1 MFDMVSMDQAMQL
14 IQSGMRVYA
23 QGTAATP
30 RSLLQAFTRRGP
42 QLSDVTLVH
51 MHLEGPAPWVEGECL
66 GHVHDVSLF
75 VGPNLRAAM
84 RDGTASYIPLFL
96 SDVPWYLS
104 QPETRPQVALIN
116 VSPPDRHGFVS
127 LGPSIDASLTAIEQ
141 ADIVIAQVNP
151 QVPRVLGDACI
162 PMDRIT
168 VGVAVD
174 EPLSVLPERP
184 VDQAVV
190 AIGRLVAELVP
201 DRACLQIGI
210 GRVPDAVLSS
220 LQDHRDLGVHS
231 EMMSDGV
238 RRLAAKGVITGR
250 YKVTD
255 PGKIVASFALGSRE
269 LYDFVA
275 DNPVISLHG
284 VDYTNDTAVIRQNP
298 RMVSVNS
305 AVEVDITGQVAA
317 EAIGPYVVSG
327 VGGQMDFVRGASLS
341 PGGRSIIALP
351 ARTGRGEPRVVAALR
366 RGAAV
371 TTTRNHVQ
379 YVVTEYG
386 AAELKGATIEERAR
400 RMIAIAH
407 PEDRERLWREARELV
422 PGL

>member
-1 MFDMVSMDQAMQL
+1 MVSMDQAMQL
-14 IQSGMRVYA
+14 IRSGMRVYV

-30 RSLLQAFTRRGP
+30 RSLLQAMTKRCP

-66 GHVHDVSLF
+66 GHVQDVSLF
-75 VGPNLRAAM
+75 VGPNLRAAV
-84 RDGTASYIPLFL
+84 RRGDASYIPLFL

-104 QPETRPQVALIN
+104 QPETRPHVVLIN
-116 VSPPDRHGFVS
+116 VSPPDRHGYVS
-127 LGPSIDASLTAIEQ
+127 LGPSIDATLTAIAQ

-151 QVPRVLGDACI
+151 RVPRVLGDACI

-184 VDQAVV
+184 VDLAMEE
-190 AIGRLVAELVP
+190 IGRLVAELVP

-220 LQDHRDLGVHS
+220 LENHRDLGVHS

-238 RRLAAKGVITGR
+238 RHLAVKGVITGR
-250 YKVTD
+250 YKATD
-255 PGKIVASFALGSRE
+255 PGKIVASFALGSME

-275 DNPVISLHG
+275 DNPEVSLHG

-305 AVEVDITGQVAA
+305 AVEVDVTGQVAA
-317 EAIGPYVVSG
+317 EAIGPHVVSG
-327 VGGQMDFVRGASLS
+327 VGGQMDFVRGASLA
-341 PGGRSIIALP
+341 PEGRSIIALP
-351 ARTGRGEPRVVAALR
+351 ARASRGEPRIVASLR
-366 RGAAV
+366 PGAAV

-386 AAELKGATIEERAR
+386 VAELKGATIQERAR

-407 PEDRERLWREARELV
+407 PDDREALEREARALIA
-422 PGL
+422 GL

>member
-1 MFDMVSMDQAMQL
+1 MFQMVSMDQAMQL
-14 IQSGMRVYA
+14 ITSGMRVYV

-30 RSLLQAFTRRGP
+30 RSLLQAMTRRCP
-42 QLSDVTLVH
+42 ELSDVTLVH
-51 MHLEGPAPWVEGECL
+51 MHLEGPAPWVEGACL

-75 VGPNLRAAM
+75 VGPNLRSAVK
-84 RDGTASYIPLFL
+84 RGVASYIPLFL

-104 QPETRPQVALIN
+104 QRETRPHVVLIN

-127 LGPSIDASLTAIEQ
+127 LGPSIDATLTAIAQ

-151 QVPRVLGDACI
+151 RVPRVLGDACI

-184 VDQAVV
+184 PDPAMDE
-190 AIGRLVAELVP
+190 IGRLVAELVP

-220 LQDHRDLGVHS
+220 LEGHRDLGVHS

-238 RRLAAKGVITGR
+238 RRLAARGVITGR

-255 PGKIVASFALGSRE
+255 PGKIVASFALGSVD

-275 DNPVISLHG
+275 DNPEVSLRG

-305 AVEVDITGQVAA
+305 AVEVDVTGQVAA
-317 EAIGPYVVSG
+317 EAIGPHVVSG
-327 VGGQMDFVRGASLS
+327 VGGQMDFVRGASLA
-341 PGGRSIIALP
+341 PEGRSIIALP
-351 ARTGRGEPRVVAALR
+351 ARAGRGEPRIVANLR

-386 AAELKGATIEERAR
+386 VAELKGATIQERAR

-407 PEDRERLWREARELV
+407 PEDREALEREARELIAA
-422 PGL
+422 L

>member
-1 MFDMVSMDQAMQL
+1 
-14 IQSGMRVYA
+14 
-23 QGTAATP
+23 
-30 RSLLQAFTRRGP
+30 
-42 QLSDVTLVH
+42 
-51 MHLEGPAPWVEGECL
+51 MHLEGPAPWVEGACL

-75 VGPNLRAAM
+75 VGPNLRAAV
-84 RDGTASYIPLFL
+84 RRGDASYIPLFL

-104 QPETRPQVALIN
+104 QPETRPHVALIN

-127 LGPSIDASLTAIEQ
+127 LGPSIDATLTAIEQ

-162 PMDRIT
+162 PVDRIT
-168 VGVAVD
+168 VAVAVD

-184 VDQAVV
+184 VDEAMV
-190 AIGRLVAELVP
+190 AIGRLVADLVP

-210 GRVPDAVLSS
+210 GRVPDAVMRS
-220 LQDHRDLGVHS
+220 LEGHQDLGVHT

-238 RRLAAKGVITGR
+238 RHLAAQGVITGR

-269 LYDFVA
+269 LYDFVS
-275 DNPVISLHG
+275 DNPAVSLHG
-284 VDYTNDTAVIRQNP
+284 VDYTNDTAVIRRNP

-317 EAIGPYVVSG
+317 EAIGPHVVSG
-327 VGGQMDFVRGASLS
+327 VGGQMDFVRGASLA
-341 PGGRSIIALP
+341 PEGRSIIALP
-351 ARTGRGEPRVVAALR
+351 ARTGRGEPRIVASLR

-386 AAELKGATIEERAR
+386 VAELKGATIEERAW

-407 PEDRERLWREARELV
+407 PEDRETLTREARELIA
-422 PGL
+422 GL

>member
-1 MFDMVSMDQAMQL
+1 MFEMVSMDQAMQL
-14 IQSGMRVYA
+14 IRSGMRVYV

-30 RSLLQAFTRRGP
+30 LSLLQAMTRRGP
-42 QLSDVTLVH
+42 ELEDVTLVH
-51 MHLEGPAPWVEGECL
+51 MHLEGPAPWVEGACL

-75 VGPNLRAAM
+75 VGPNLRAAV
-84 RDGTASYIPLFL
+84 RRGDASYIPLFL

-104 QPETRPQVALIN
+104 QPETRPHVALIN

-127 LGPSIDASLTAIEQ
+127 LGPSIDATLTAIEQ

-162 PMDRIT
+162 PVDRIT
-168 VGVAVD
+168 VAVAVD

-184 VDQAVV
+184 VDEAMV
-190 AIGRLVAELVP
+190 AIGRLVADLVP

-210 GRVPDAVLSS
+210 GRVPDAVMRS
-220 LQDHRDLGVHS
+220 LEGHQDLGVHT

-238 RRLAAKGVITGR
+238 RHLAAQGVITGR

-269 LYDFVA
+269 LYDFVS
-275 DNPVISLHG
+275 DNPAVSLHG
-284 VDYTNDTAVIRQNP
+284 VDYTNDTAVIRRNP

-317 EAIGPYVVSG
+317 EAIGPHVVSG
-327 VGGQMDFVRGASLS
+327 VGGQMDFVRGASLA
-341 PGGRSIIALP
+341 PEGRSIIALP
-351 ARTGRGEPRVVAALR
+351 ARTGRGEPRIVASLR

-386 AAELKGATIEERAR
+386 VAELKGATIEERAW

-407 PEDRERLWREARELV
+407 PEDRETLTREARELIA
-422 PGL
+422 GL